1 MAVSD
6 KKAADE
12 LRVNIKDLNTK
23 VLAGNEGICEVAACD
38 EAELVL
44 NSIMGIAGLEPT
56 LSAIKAKKNVALANK
71 ETLVAGGEI
80 VTNLAKKFGVKII
93 PVDSEHSAIF
103 QCLQGCNDK
112 KQLKRLILTADPFS
126 EGL

>member
-1 MAVSD
+1 MIHNISILGSTGSIGRQALEVARNLNLNVVALSANSSIELLEEQIREFSPRLVAVSD

-56 LSAIKAKKNVALANK
+56 LSAIKAKK
-71 ETLVAGGEI
+71 TLLLP
-80 VTNLAKKFGVKII
+80 TRK
-93 PVDSEHSAIF
+93 P
-103 QCLQGCNDK
+103 
-112 KQLKRLILTADPFS
+112 
-126 EGL
+126 